1 MRKFIL
7 GIAAV
12 AALVVPSVASADVAR
27 YQEQSATFTA
37 VQPAGQVG
45 QFANV
50 WTHTYNVT
58 VNPCDGTFVGEG
70 VQDGQD
76 QQGVQHFTETVTGS
90 FGDGTVTFSA
100 HRSDNVDFAL
110 ADAPTDGNAITLA
123 TSSPVVPWVLE
134 FKVSPPKFTNTTT
147 YKNHGQ
153 YVSAQGG
160 GADAAHSCIGMP
172 INSAR

>member
-37 VQPAGQVG
+37 TQPAGQVG
-45 QFANV
+45 QFDNV

-58 VNPCDGTFVGEG
+58 VNPCDGTFKGTG
-70 VQDGQD
+70 VQTD
-76 QQGVQHFTETVTGS
+76 QQGVRFFTEDVTGS
-90 FGDGTVTFSA
+90 FGDGKVTFSA
-100 HRSDNVDFAL
+100 HRDDAVEFAL
-110 ADAPTDGNAITLA
+110 TDAPTDSTTVTLA

-134 FKVSPPKFTNTTT
+134 FKVSPPTFTNTTT

-172 INSAR
+172 INSSR